1 MASDS
6 QVQATLQPRVIAAAY
21 ADLSAQRNEFHF
33 KLPKWLEDLC
43 WPRLQDKRDLP
54 ICYLL
59 FDVAVTVLP
68 AALALYYLPAW
79 SSVLGPAYLAVTDV
93 LFLERFLLA
102 LHYSQHRQLFKTEYR
117 WLNRVAPMLLAPLFG
132 VPCGLYRLHHCV
144 MHHAENNW
152 YPKDLSSTEP
162 YQRDNFCHF
171 LFYWVRYLAGI
182 WVELP
187 LYAVKA
193 RRWGMVCQCLS
204 METLYI
210 ALTVALWHLNTA
222 ATVWTLVMPLLITSF
237 ALMFGNWSQHIFIDP
252 EKPHSA
258 HGMSYTCVDFSGN
271 QRSFND
277 GYHTTHHLNSKLHW
291 TQLPHQFIL
300 ATEQGMTHGLVF
312 GSIGFFDVGL
322 AVFLGKFDMLSKHL
336 LSPAPHQGTM
346 QLLRERLKPVHC
358 SCPRMLTAL

>member
-102 LHYSQHRQLFKTEYR
+102 LHYSQHRQLFKTGSNLLLRCNCHSQGSVQTLLNFFPLCAEYR

-144 MHHAENNW
+144 MHHAVS
-152 YPKDLSSTEP
+152 PVTRQTE
-162 YQRDNFCHF
+162 
-171 LFYWVRYLAGI
+171 
-182 WVELP
+182 
-187 LYAVKA
+187 
-193 RRWGMVCQCLS
+193 
-204 METLYI
+204 
-210 ALTVALWHLNTA
+210 
-222 ATVWTLVMPLLITSF
+222 TSC
-237 ALMFGNWSQHIFIDP
+237 
-252 EKPHSA
+252 K
-258 HGMSYTCVDFSGN
+258 V
-271 QRSFND
+271 
-277 GYHTTHHLNSKLHW
+277 
-291 TQLPHQFIL
+291 
-300 ATEQGMTHGLVF
+300 
-312 GSIGFFDVGL
+312 
-322 AVFLGKFDMLSKHL
+322 
-336 LSPAPHQGTM
+336 
-346 QLLRERLKPVHC
+346 
-358 SCPRMLTAL
+358 